1 MPRPCWEVIEFA
13 LKIEAKG
20 TKIVP
25 FVSQPELGSPP
36 AAYQTSQKSVSNKQ
50 NTFLRRALNISVM
63 SYGLRSREID
73 KLRASFVV

>member
-36 AAYQTSQKSVSNKQ
+36 EAYQTSQESGSNEQ
-50 NTFLRRALNISVM
+50 NTFLCCDLNVSVVSHALGSIQ
-63 SYGLRSREID
+63 
-73 KLRASFVV
+73 K